1 MENFEIYSVSANA
14 LDRRLKELLERQV
27 ILQQIVRDTS
37 VELEKVNEEIML
49 TIKLYT
55 KAK

>member
-55 KAK
+55 EAK